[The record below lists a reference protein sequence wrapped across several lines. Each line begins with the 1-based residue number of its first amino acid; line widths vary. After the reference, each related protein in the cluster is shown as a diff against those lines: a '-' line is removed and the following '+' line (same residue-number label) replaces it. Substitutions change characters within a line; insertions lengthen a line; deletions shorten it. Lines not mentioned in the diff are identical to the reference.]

1 MTDLAKIS
9 PIRSRPIV
17 RADVSYS
24 LGAEVVLRNIN
35 RYSASRIEYKM
46 VAARCRL
53 LTVVGTKVSSPP
65 AANFRHFISKNQNT
79 ITVTAMTNS
88 AKTAS
93 SVGLG

>member
-65 AANFRHFISKNQNT
+65 AANFRHFISKTNT
-79 ITVTAMTNS
+79 ITMTAMTNS